1 MMLINTRSFA
11 KQQTLARAEPAQ
23 RRPLGARVLE
33 ARDVLQQ
40 LRCGVLRAA
49 SKAARGRA

>member
-40 LRCGVLRAA
+40 LRRRVLRAA